1 MSNLIL
7 NMVKK
12 IDVAKVTIKGLLDS
26 GINPAKIIKEYKDK
40 KNFKHL
46 KLTFQ
51 KLYYWKNNDFKT
63 EIKRRNKLN
72 YEEIEMIR
80 KMAENKTTAEM
91 SSRKIADKMNKLFE
105 SEGRMNAKGK
115 KFKIGIST
123 ICKYLNN
130 DFGRPRR
137 IRKVFT
143 LSEKNKK
150 KELIIAKI

>member
-1 MSNLIL
+1 
-7 NMVKK
+7 MVKK

-72 YEEIEMIR
+72 YEEIEIIR

-105 SEGRMNAKGK
+105 SKGRMNAKGK
-115 KFKIGIST
+115 KFKIGKST
-123 ICKYLNN
+123 IFKYLIN
-130 DFGRPRR
+130 DFGRPRK
-137 IRKVFT
+137 IRKVFPY
-143 LSEKNKK
+143 LKKQKK
-150 KELIIAKI
+150 KS